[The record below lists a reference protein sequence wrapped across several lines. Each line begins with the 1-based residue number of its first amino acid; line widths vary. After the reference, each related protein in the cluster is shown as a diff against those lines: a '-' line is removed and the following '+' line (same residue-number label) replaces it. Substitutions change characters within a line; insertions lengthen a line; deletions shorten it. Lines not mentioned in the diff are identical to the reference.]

1 MSIIEVSN
9 GGRHPLLIRE
19 WHFQVQEQEQPEQQE
34 AAGEVIIRL
43 RLLLL
48 FWHPRRP
55 RRGRVQPARGVHGR
69 QGALVEQGQDQL
81 QSLQEQD
88 VERIKQQAEL
98 SYQVMSYYVFE

>member
-1 MSIIEVSN
+1 MVAAI
-9 GGRHPLLIRE
+9 HPSLIRE

-34 AAGEVIIRL
+34 AAGEVLIRRL
-43 RLLLL
+43 CLLL
-48 FWHPRRP
+48 WHPRRP

-98 SYQVMSYYVFE
+98 SYQVMSYFVFE